1 MLSDYI
7 VLLPEI
13 LLLLGMTVLTLVR
26 LLRSGNS
33 PRTYYIIGR
42 NFLLAAALSA
52 ALFYNQGVDGRLMN
66 NYFTTLFQMI
76 VYLFVLVWN
85 YLSLK
90 HFQSKKRSSYT
101 FYLLVMLNVLGFSIA
116 LSAEN
121 LWLLYAG
128 LVPPFVLN
136 YFMLAI
142 GRDEDADV
150 PCRRVYLAGALI
162 MALLFAAAIA
172 VLQHYSGGC
181 NYQEV
186 EQFLEEDTA
195 GLWQCRLS
203 FVLIMCALFYMLGL
217 APLHFWRA
225 EVISRTIVPVSGFL
239 TIVPI
244 FAYLSCQIDV
254 MINVFYPY
262 SHQFAGIMQICG
274 CLSVFFGALVCNG
287 ENNLRRMFAHIG
299 LCYSGVLVIALSE
312 INDQS
317 LLSSFIYLLVYALTI
332 CGIYTVFLGIRS
344 KGVYLSELK
353 DIRGLATQRP
363 FVAAAFLLFMISLI
377 GMPPLLGFLGKLSI
391 AGNLVANY
399 GYVMA
404 AVVMASVLLLANAGL
419 RVITALYFE
428 PRNISFDR
436 VDKGVYICLLINMLL
451 ILIAILNPRYLM
463 HDVETMLVT
472 VL

>member
-13 LLLLGMTVLTLVR
+13 LLLLGMLALTLVR

-42 NFLLAAALSA
+42 NFLLAAALST
-52 ALFYNQGVDGRLMN
+52 ALFYNQGVDGWLMN

-76 VYLFVLVWN
+76 IYLFVLVWN

-101 FYLLVMLNVLGFSIA
+101 FYLLVMLNVLGFSVA
-116 LSAEN
+116 LAAEN

-128 LVPPFVLN
+128 LVPSFVLN
-136 YFMLAI
+136 YFMLTI
-142 GRDEDADV
+142 GREEDADA
-150 PCRRVYLAGALI
+150 PCRRVYLLGGLT
-162 MALLFAAAIA
+162 MAACFAAAVA
-172 VLQHYSGGC
+172 VLQHYAGGG

-186 EQFLEEDTA
+186 ERFLEEEGSA
-195 GLWQCRLS
+195 LWQCRLA
-203 FVLIMCALFYMLGL
+203 FTGVMCSLFYMLGL
-217 APLHFWRA
+217 APWHFWRA
-225 EVISRTIVPVSGFL
+225 DTISRAIVPVSGFL
-239 TIVPI
+239 MIVPI
-244 FAYLSCQIDV
+244 FAYLSCKIDV
-254 MINVFYPY
+254 LVNVFYPY
-262 SHQFAGIMQICG
+262 MHWFAGIMQAFG
-274 CLSVFFGALVCNG
+274 CLSVFLGALGCNS

-317 LLSSFIYLLVYALTI
+317 LLSSFVYLLVYALTI

-377 GMPPLLGFLGKLSI
+377 GTPPLLGFLGKLSI
-391 AGNLVANY
+391 ASNLVANY
-399 GYVMA
+399 GYAMT

-451 ILIAILNPRYLM
+451 ILVAILNPRYLM